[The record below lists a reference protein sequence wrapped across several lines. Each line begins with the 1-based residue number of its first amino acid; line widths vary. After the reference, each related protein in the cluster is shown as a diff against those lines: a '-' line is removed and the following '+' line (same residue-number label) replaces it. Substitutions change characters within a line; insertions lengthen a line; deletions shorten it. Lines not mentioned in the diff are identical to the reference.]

1 VPGLIASVASG
12 LVTRKLDPSVGGSG
26 PHDLAVR
33 EDAFVGAACALSLL
47 TSTASRR
54 LTSVTIAIRP
64 SAEAGWAE
72 TNHGFLKNGRGIFL
86 PVVLDMIF

>member
-1 VPGLIASVASG
+1 MIASVARR
-12 LVTRKLDPSVGGSG
+12 LVTRKLDTSVGGSG

-47 TSTASRR
+47 TSIAPRR

-64 SAEAGWAE
+64 SDG
-72 TNHGFLKNGRGIFL
+72 GGMG
-86 PVVLDMIF
+86 VD

>member
-1 VPGLIASVASG
+1 MIASVARR
-12 LVTRKLDPSVGGSG
+12 LVTRKLDTSVGVSG

-64 SAEAGWAE
+64 SDG
-72 TNHGFLKNGRGIFL
+72 GGMG
-86 PVVLDMIF
+86 VD